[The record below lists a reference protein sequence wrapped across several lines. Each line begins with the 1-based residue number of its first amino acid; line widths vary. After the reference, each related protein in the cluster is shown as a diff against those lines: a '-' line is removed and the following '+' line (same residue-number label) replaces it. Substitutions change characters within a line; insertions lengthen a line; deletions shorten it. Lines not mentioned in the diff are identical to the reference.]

1 MRLQDKVAI
10 VTGAAAGIGR
20 ASALLFAREGAK
32 VVVVTDRNVEGAE
45 QTVAT
50 ITREGGD
57 GLFVQASV
65 AVESDVRRVVAETVG
80 RYGALHVVF
89 SNAAIALGTDDHI
102 ETLVEEDWD
111 RIQGVNLKGV
121 YLLVKH
127 AAPEIRKSGG
137 GAIVNTGS
145 LNGLIAMGAH
155 AYAASKAALASLTRS
170 LAQELGPDGI
180 RVNTLVPGYVDT
192 EMTRCLRR
200 LQPNMTEEEQ
210 DERMHRF
217 AGRTPLRRIAQP
229 EELARP
235 ALFLAS
241 DDASFITGQLLV
253 VDGGYSIQ

>member
-1 MRLQDKVAI
+1 M
-10 VTGAAAGIGR
+10 
-20 ASALLFAREGAK
+20 
-32 VVVVTDRNVEGAE
+32 VTDRNVEGAE

-50 ITREGGD
+50 IVREGGE
-57 GLFVQASV
+57 GFFIQASV

-89 SNAAIALGTDDHI
+89 NNAAVALGTDDRL

-111 RIQGVNLKGV
+111 RILGVNVKGA

-127 AAPEIRKSGG
+127 AAPEVRKSGG

-155 AYAASKAALASLTRS
+155 AYAASKAALGSLTRS
-170 LAQELGPDGI
+170 LAQELGPQGI

-192 EMTRCLRR
+192 EMTRRLRR

-210 DERMHRF
+210 DGRMRRF
-217 AGRTPLRRIAQP
+217 AGRTPLRRVAQP

-241 DDASFITGQLLV
+241 DEASFITGQVLV
-253 VDGGYSIQ
+253 ADGGYSIQ